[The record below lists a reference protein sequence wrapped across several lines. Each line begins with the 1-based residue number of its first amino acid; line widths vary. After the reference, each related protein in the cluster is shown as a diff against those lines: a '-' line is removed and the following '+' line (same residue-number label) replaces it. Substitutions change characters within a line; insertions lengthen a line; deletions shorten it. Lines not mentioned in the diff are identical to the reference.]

1 MDDANQI
8 EPPAS
13 FAAIYTSA
21 DGTRLTRPADEII
34 VRYELC
40 EDIAQTLS
48 EHAATLL
55 ATSND
60 SESEVL
66 KRVRDALDAGSPAVT
81 NAESAWVEQRLAEL
95 LGWSS

>member
-13 FAAIYTSA
+13 FARIYTSA
-21 DGTRLTRPADEII
+21 DGSRLTRPAGEVIA
-34 VRYELC
+34 RYELC

-48 EHAATLL
+48 ERASMLL

-60 SESEVL
+60 SHSEVL
-66 KRVRDALDAGSPAVT
+66 KRVRDALDADSQVT
-81 NAESAWVEQRLAEL
+81 SAESAWVVHRLAEL
-95 LGWSS
+95 LGWPS